1 MATYQEERAPGYRWV
16 VIGTLTFGVAT
27 ALTSIFF
34 IGLLL
39 PDISEE
45 LSLSPSQQGWLG
57 ASVVFGNLVF
67 AIPINL
73 WLSRYRPWR
82 VATLSFLGIGAFTLL
97 QGWSPNFEIL
107 IVGRVGL
114 GISFMANQ
122 APRALIIQQWTP
134 ARRMSFTQGV
144 VFGTIDIV
152 MGVAFF
158 LTPLLLDWLGGWRNT
173 LYLMGGMGILSA
185 LVWMILG
192 GERVTGEYRERMES
206 QFENPLLA
214 VLKYKQLWVM
224 GIGMGITMVAQTA
237 FEVFWPTFA
246 EEGLG
251 VSTKIAGV
259 VFGIMQLV
267 AGPTIFLV
275 NAIPALARRQ
285 TLVLAA
291 CGVATVGANLGLL
304 FVGSVPALLLMP
316 VVRGL
321 FSVYFPVLML
331 MVYQLPG
338 IRPREVAAGIA
349 FMQTSVWIGA
359 AIGPLLV
366 GFLQEAT
373 GDLRMALLATV
384 FTPLV
389 LVLTAAIIQ
398 GQRSE
403 VTRKEGIG
411 ESTIVFKCDVHE

>member
-1 MATYQEERAPGYRWV
+1 MTSYQEERAPGYRWV
-16 VIGTLTFGVAT
+16 VIGALTFGVAT

-45 LSLSPSQQGWLG
+45 LDLSPSQQGWLG
-57 ASVVFGNLVF
+57 ASVVFGNLIF

-73 WLSRYRPWR
+73 WLSKYRPWR

-107 IVGRVGL
+107 MIGRIGL

-134 ARRMSFTQGV
+134 ARRMTFTQGV
-144 VFGTIDIV
+144 IFGSIDIM

-158 LTPLLLDWLGGWRNT
+158 LTPLLMEWLGGWRNT

-185 LVWMILG
+185 LVWMVLG
-192 GERVTGEYRERMES
+192 GERETGEYRERMQS
-206 QFENPLLA
+206 QIQNPLIT
-214 VLKYKQLWVM
+214 VLKHKQLWVM
-224 GIGMGITMVAQTA
+224 GMGMCITMVAQTA

-251 VSTKIAGV
+251 VSIKTAGA

-275 NAIPALARRQ
+275 NAIPALARRH

-291 CGVATVGANLGLL
+291 CGVALVSANVGFL
-304 FVGSVPALLLMP
+304 FLNSVPSLLLMS

-321 FSVYFPVLML
+321 FSAYFPILMI

-338 IRPREVAAGIA
+338 IRPREVAAGVA

-373 GDLRMALLATV
+373 GDLRLALLATI
-384 FTPLV
+384 FTPLI
-389 LVLTAAIIQ
+389 LVLTAAILQ

-403 VTRKEGIG
+403 LTRREAVTAHPGPE
-411 ESTIVFKCDVHE
+411 V